1 VPTDFVFAFEISAM
15 VGTAQMRLCPPYKLL
30 MGPGLRREDKQFR
43 LIRPDP
49 CTKTMLALHNR
60 GLQRVSIPAQDAYHF
75 SEFSQGVPALPDPSL
90 PVNFPALGQP
100 VDELALTEIKGAVLA
115 KLRLA
120 IGKDAGM
127 ATRHDW
133 YKAAAL
139 ALRDRIVHHWL
150 TAEKQSYDAG
160 RKRVYYL
167 SLEFLIGRLFT
178 DALNNMGLLPV
189 FEAALGDLGVDLSD
203 LRKCEPDAALGNG
216 GLGRLAACFME
227 SMATLAIPAIGYGI
241 RYDFGLF
248 RQIVAQG
255 WQQEYP
261 DEWLGFG
268 NPWEFQRPEVVYH
281 VHFGGGVERITD
293 AQGRDRAIWHPAE
306 TVQAV
311 AYDTPIVGWRGRHVN
326 ALRLWSARSPDP
338 LKLDVFNT
346 GDYLGASAEEARAE
360 SICKFL
366 YPNDESPAGRELRL
380 RQEYFFVSASL
391 QDLVQRHLAS
401 DGQLRSLASKAAVQ
415 LNDTHPSLAV
425 TELMRILCDL
435 HNFRW
440 DEAWQITVAT
450 LSYTNHTLLPEALE
464 TWPVELFERLLPR
477 HLDIIYRI
485 NVAHLALADARCPG
499 DVDFRASVS
508 LIDEKSGRR
517 VRMGQLAFVGSHRI
531 NGVSAMHSDLMK
543 ETVFHDL
550 NHLYPARITNKTNG
564 ITFRR
569 WLMLANPKLTDLLRE
584 ACGEAVLDDPSQLQR
599 LEARASDHAFQQQFR
614 SVKHRNKIALARL
627 IGERL
632 NIKVDPG
639 ALFDVQIKRIHEY
652 KRQLLNILETVAL
665 YHAIRDEPQRDWVP
679 RVKIFAGKAAAS
691 YRYAKLIIKLINDV
705 AEVVNNDPAIA
716 GRLKVAFL
724 ADYNVSLAE
733 VIIPAADL
741 SEQISTAGMEA
752 SGTGNMKL
760 ALNGA
765 LTIGTLDGANI
776 EIRDH
781 VGAENIAIFG
791 MEAMDVVLRR
801 KQGLD
806 ATDVIQR
813 SPHLSRAVNAIA
825 SGEFSPDDP
834 GRFESIAHALR
845 HLDHY
850 MVSADFA
857 AYFDAQ
863 RGIDARW
870 LVVPAWTRASILNVA
885 RMPWFSSDR
894 TIREY
899 AEDIWNVPVRGTS
912 PLASQEPGAQREAT
926 R

>member
-1 VPTDFVFAFEISAM
+1 
-15 VGTAQMRLCPPYKLL
+15 
-30 MGPGLRREDKQFR
+30 
-43 LIRPDP
+43 
-49 CTKTMLALHNR
+49 
-60 GLQRVSIPAQDAYHF
+60 
-75 SEFSQGVPALPDPSL
+75 LPDQSHPTKVPPFS
-90 PVNFPALGQP
+90 AP
-100 VDELALTEIKGAVLA
+100 VDELALAEIKSAILA
-115 KLRLA
+115 KLTLA
-120 IGKDAGM
+120 IGKDAAM

-139 ALRDRIVHHWL
+139 ALRDRIVHRWL
-150 TAEKQSYDAG
+150 LSEKQSYDEG

-248 RQIVAQG
+248 RQIISHG

-281 VHFGGGVERITD
+281 VHFGGSVEPVTD
-293 AQGRDRAIWHPAE
+293 PKGRVRSIWHPAE

-311 AYDTPIVGWRGRHVN
+311 AYDTPIVGWRGAHVN
-326 ALRLWSARSPDP
+326 ALRLWSAHAPDP

-346 GDYLGASAEEARAE
+346 GDYLGASAEQARAE

-366 YPNDESPAGRELRL
+366 YPNDESAAGRELRL
-380 RQEYFFVSASL
+380 RQEYFFVAASL
-391 QDLVQRHLAS
+391 QDLVKRHLAS
-401 DGQLRSLASKAAVQ
+401 DGQLRGLAAKAAVQ

-425 TELMRILCDL
+425 TELMRILVDL

-440 DEAWQITVAT
+440 DDAWAITIAV

-464 TWPVELFERLLPR
+464 TWPLELFERMLPR
-477 HLDIIYRI
+477 HLEIIYRI
-485 NVAHLALADARCPG
+485 NDAHLKLADACCPG
-499 DVDFRASVS
+499 DVEFRASVS

-550 NHLYPARITNKTNG
+550 NYLYPGRITNKTNG

-569 WLMLANPKLTDLLRE
+569 WLMLANPGLTNLLRE
-584 ACGEAVLDDPSQLQR
+584 VCGEAVLDDPSLLAR
-599 LEARASDHAFQQQFR
+599 LEPLAGDNAFQQQFR
-614 SVKHRNKIALARL
+614 AVKHRNKIALARL

-632 NIKVDPG
+632 GVQIDPG

-652 KRQLLNILETVAL
+652 KRQLLNLLETVAL
-665 YHAIRDEPQRDWVP
+665 YHAIKDNPQRDWVP

-705 AEVVNNDPAIA
+705 AEVVNNDPAI
-716 GRLKVAFL
+716 GGKLKLAFL

-765 LTIGTLDGANI
+765 LTIGTLDGANL

-791 MEAMDVVLRR
+791 MEALDVVVRR

-806 ATDVIQR
+806 ATDVITR
-813 SPHLSRAVNAIA
+813 SPHLSRAIAAIER
-825 SGEFSPDDP
+825 GDFSPDDP
-834 GRFESIAHALR
+834 ARFESVAHALR

-850 MVSADFA
+850 MVSADFD

-870 LVVPAWTRASILNVA
+870 QVVPAWTRASILNVA

-899 AEDIWNVPVRGTS
+899 ADDIWNVPVKPAAQLS
-912 PLASQEPGAQREAT
+912 PARQAKG
-926 R
+926 

>member
-1 VPTDFVFAFEISAM
+1 VNS
-15 VGTAQMRLCPPYKLL
+15 
-30 MGPGLRREDKQFR
+30 
-43 LIRPDP
+43 
-49 CTKTMLALHNR
+49 
-60 GLQRVSIPAQDAYHF
+60 PA
-75 SEFSQGVPALPDPSL
+75 P
-90 PVNFPALGQP
+90 GQP
-100 VDELALTEIKGAVLA
+100 IDELALSEIKSAILA

-139 ALRDRIVHHWL
+139 ALRDRIVHRWL
-150 TAEKQSYDAG
+150 SADKQSYDAG

-178 DALNNMGLLPV
+178 DALNNMGLLAL
-189 FEAALGDLGVDLSD
+189 FEAALGDLGVGLAE

-227 SMATLAIPAIGYGI
+227 SMATLGIPAIGYGI

-248 RQIVAQG
+248 RQIINNG

-261 DEWLGFG
+261 DEWLSFG

-281 VHFGGGVERITD
+281 VHFGGGVEHVED
-293 AQGRDRAIWHPAE
+293 KGRDRAIWHPAE

-311 AYDTPIVGWRGRHVN
+311 AYDTPIVGWRGQNVN

-338 LKLDVFNT
+338 LRLDVFNT
-346 GDYLGASAEEARAE
+346 GDYVGAVAEETRAE

-391 QDLVQRHLAS
+391 QDLVKRHLAA
-401 DGQLRSLASKAAVQ
+401 DGQIRGLAAKVAVQ

-425 TELMRILCDL
+425 TELMRILVDL
-435 HNFRW
+435 HNIRW
-440 DEAWQITVAT
+440 DDAWKITVDT

-464 TWPVELFERLLPR
+464 TWPVELFQRLLPR
-477 HLDIIYRI
+477 HLEIIYRI
-485 NVAHLALADARCPG
+485 NVGHLALAEESCPG

-508 LIDEKSGRR
+508 LIDERSGRR
-517 VRMGQLAFVGSHRI
+517 VRMGQLAFIGSHRI

-550 NHLYPARITNKTNG
+550 NHLYPGRITNKTNG

-584 ACGEAVLDDPSQLQR
+584 TCGEAVLDDPSRLQL
-599 LEARASDHAFQQQFR
+599 LEKSAGDSAFQEKFR
-614 SVKHRNKIALARL
+614 NVKHHNKISLARL
-627 IGERL
+627 IGEKIA
-632 NIKVDPG
+632 IKVDPAG
-639 ALFDVQIKRIHEY
+639 LFDVQIKRIHEY
-652 KRQLLNILETVAL
+652 KRQLLNIVEAIAL
-665 YHAIRDEPQRDWVP
+665 YHAIKDNPQGNWAP
-679 RVKIFAGKAAAS
+679 RVKVFAGKAAAS

-705 AEVVNNDPAIA
+705 AEVVNNDPTIA
-716 GRLKVAFL
+716 GRLKIAFL
-724 ADYNVSLAE
+724 PDYNVSLAE

-765 LTIGTLDGANI
+765 ITIGTLDGANI

-781 VGAENIAIFG
+781 VGTENIAIFG
-791 MEAMDVVLRR
+791 MEAGDVMVRR

-806 ATDVIQR
+806 ATDVIR
-813 SPHLSRAVNAIA
+813 ASPSLARAINAIG
-825 SGEFSPDDP
+825 SGEFSPDDTS
-834 GRFESIAHALR
+834 RFESIAHALR

-850 MVSADFA
+850 MVSADFDSYYA
-857 AYFDAQ
+857 AQ

-870 LVVPAWTRASILNVA
+870 QAQAAWTRASILNVA
-885 RMPWFSSDR
+885 RMAWFSSDR
-894 TIREY
+894 TIAEY
-899 AEDIWNVPVRGTS
+899 AEDIWNVPVNGRGQ
-912 PLASQEPGAQREAT
+912 LEKLRAEG
-926 R
+926 

>member
-1 VPTDFVFAFEISAM
+1 
-15 VGTAQMRLCPPYKLL
+15 
-30 MGPGLRREDKQFR
+30 
-43 LIRPDP
+43 
-49 CTKTMLALHNR
+49 
-60 GLQRVSIPAQDAYHF
+60 
-75 SEFSQGVPALPDPSL
+75 LPDPSF
-90 PVNFPALGQP
+90 PANFPALDQP
-100 VDELALTEIKGAVLA
+100 VDELALAEIKSAILA

-120 IGKDAGM
+120 IGKDVGM

-150 TAEKQSYDAG
+150 TVDKHNYDAG

-178 DALNNMGLLPV
+178 DALNNMGMLPV
-189 FEAALGDLGVDLSD
+189 FEAALGDLGVSLSD

-227 SMATLAIPAIGYGI
+227 SMATLEIPAIGYGI

-248 RQIVAQG
+248 RQIIAQG

-268 NPWEFQRPEVVYH
+268 NPWEFQRPAVVYH
-281 VHFGGGVERITD
+281 VHFGGSLERLVEAKGRERI
-293 AQGRDRAIWHPAE
+293 IWHPAE
-306 TVQAV
+306 TIKAV
-311 AYDTPIVGWRGRHVN
+311 AYDTPIVGWRGQHVN

-346 GDYLGASAEEARAE
+346 GDYLGAVAEEARAE
-360 SICKFL
+360 AICKFL

-391 QDLVQRHLAS
+391 QDLVNRHLAS
-401 DGQLRSLASKAAVQ
+401 DGQLRNLASKAAVQ

-425 TELMRILCDL
+425 TELMRILVDL
-435 HNFRW
+435 HNFGW
-440 DEAWQITVAT
+440 DEAWKITVDT

-477 HLDIIYRI
+477 HLEIIYRI
-485 NVAHLALADARCPG
+485 NVTHLALAEARRPG
-499 DVDFRASVS
+499 DLDFRASVS
-508 LIDEKSGRR
+508 LIDERSGRR

-531 NGVSAMHSDLMK
+531 NGVSAMHSELMK
-543 ETVFHDL
+543 ETVFHEL
-550 NHLYPARITNKTNG
+550 NQLYPQRITNKTNG

-569 WLMLANPKLTDLLRE
+569 WLMLANPRLTDLLRRV
-584 ACGEAVLDDPSQLQR
+584 CGEAVLDNPSRLKR
-599 LEARASDHAFQQQFR
+599 LEALASDNAFQQKFR
-614 SVKHRNKIALARL
+614 DVKYQNKIALARL

-632 NIKVDPG
+632 HVTVDPA

-652 KRQLLNILETVAL
+652 KRQLLNILGAIAL
-665 YHAIRDEPQRDWVP
+665 YQAIKDEPQRDWVP

-705 AEVVNNDPAIA
+705 AAVVNNDPVVA
-716 GRLKVAFL
+716 GRLKIAFL

-733 VIIPAADL
+733 VIIPAADI

-781 VGAENIAIFG
+781 VGPENIAIFG
-791 MEAMDVVLRR
+791 MEAIDVVKRR
-801 KQGLD
+801 QWGLD
-806 ATDVIQR
+806 ATDVIRR
-813 SPHLSRAVNAIA
+813 SPRLERAINAIG

-845 HLDHY
+845 YLDHY
-850 MVSADFA
+850 MVSADFDS
-857 AYFDAQ
+857 YYEAQ

-870 LVVPAWTRASILNVA
+870 QVISAWTRASILNVA

-899 AEDIWNVPVRGTS
+899 AEDIWNVPVSGTQS
-912 PLASQEPGAQREAT
+912 AALHEPAAQFGAIR
-926 R
+926 

>member
-1 VPTDFVFAFEISAM
+1 MHAHSVDRAGFDRVGSGVSFAGFKITRFD
-15 VGTAQMRLCPPYKLL
+15 V
-30 MGPGLRREDKQFR
+30 
-43 LIRPDP
+43 PDP
-49 CTKTMLALHNR
+49 FFP
-60 GLQRVSIPAQDAYHF
+60 S
-75 SEFSQGVPALPDPSL
+75 SSPD
-90 PVNFPALGQP
+90 QP
-100 VDELALTEIKGAVLA
+100 VDELAVAEIKSAILA
-115 KLRLA
+115 KLTLA
-120 IGKDAGM
+120 IGKDAAI

-133 YKAAAL
+133 YHATAL
-139 ALRDRIVHHWL
+139 ALRDRIVHRWL
-150 TAEKQSYDAG
+150 TADKDSYDAG

-178 DALNNMGLLPV
+178 DALNNMGLIKV
-189 FEAALGDLGVDLSD
+189 FETALGDLGVGLWD
-203 LRKCEPDAALGNG
+203 LRQCEPDAALGNG

-248 RQIVAQG
+248 RQIINDG

-261 DEWLGFG
+261 DVWLSFG

-281 VHFGGGVERITD
+281 VHFGGSVEHVD
-293 AQGRDRAIWHPAE
+293 DKGRDRATWRPGE

-311 AYDTPIVGWRGRHVN
+311 AYDTPIVGWRGQHVN

-346 GDYLGASAEEARAE
+346 GDYVGAFAEEARAE

-391 QDLVQRHLAS
+391 QDLVNRHLGS
-401 DGQLRSLASKAAVQ
+401 DGQLRSLAHKAAVQ

-425 TELMRILCDL
+425 AELMRILIDL

-440 DEAWQITVAT
+440 DEAWKITVAT

-464 TWPVELFERLLPR
+464 SWPVELFERLLPR
-477 HLDIIYRI
+477 HLEIIYRI
-485 NVAHLALADARCPG
+485 NSAHLALAEERCPG

-508 LIDEKSGRR
+508 LIDERSGRR
-517 VRMGQLAFVGSHRI
+517 VRMGQLAFIGSHRI

-550 NHLYPARITNKTNG
+550 NHLYPDRITNKTNG

-569 WLMLANPKLTDLLRE
+569 WLMLANPKLTELLRKS
-584 ACGEAVLDDPSQLQR
+584 CGDAVLDDPTQLAA
-599 LEARASDHAFQQQFR
+599 LESYASDGAFQQQFR
-614 SVKHRNKIALARL
+614 SAKHHNKIALARL
-627 IGERL
+627 VGERM
-632 NIKVDPG
+632 NIVLDPS

-652 KRQLLNILETVAL
+652 KRQLLNILEAIAL
-665 YHAIRDEPQRDWVP
+665 YQAIKDDPQANWVP

-691 YRYAKLIIKLINDV
+691 YRYAKLVIKLINDV
-705 AEVVNNDPAIA
+705 AAVVNNDPAIG
-716 GRLKVAFL
+716 GRLKVVFL

-776 EIRDH
+776 EIRDL
-781 VGAENIAIFG
+781 VGPENIAIFG
-791 MEAMDVVLRR
+791 MEAMDVVIRR
-801 KQGLD
+801 QQGLD
-806 ATDVIQR
+806 ATDVIRR
-813 SPHLSRAVNAIA
+813 SPRLARAINAVA
-825 SGEFSPDDP
+825 TGEFSPDEP
-834 GRFESIAHALR
+834 GRFVPIAHALK

-850 MVSADFA
+850 MVSADFDS
-857 AYFDAQ
+857 YYDAQ

-870 LVVPAWTRASILNVA
+870 QVMPAWTRASILNVA
-885 RMPWFSSDR
+885 RMAWFSSDR

-899 AEDIWNVPVRGTS
+899 AYDIWNVPVDPAPAFHEAGKQRGV
-912 PLASQEPGAQREAT
+912 T

>member
-1 VPTDFVFAFEISAM
+1 MPDQAF
-15 VGTAQMRLCPPYKLL
+15 
-30 MGPGLRREDKQFR
+30 
-43 LIRPDP
+43 
-49 CTKTMLALHNR
+49 
-60 GLQRVSIPAQDAYHF
+60 PASH
-75 SEFSQGVPALPDPSL
+75 
-90 PVNFPALGQP
+90 PALGQP
-100 VDELALTEIKGAVLA
+100 VDELALAEIKGAILA

-133 YKAAAL
+133 YMAAAL
-139 ALRDRIVHHWL
+139 ALRDRIVHRWL
-150 TAEKQSYDAG
+150 STEKLSYDTG
-160 RKRVYYL
+160 SKRVYYF
-167 SLEFLIGRLFT
+167 SLEFLIGRLFS
-178 DALNNMGLLPV
+178 DALNNMGLLAV
-189 FEAALGDLGVDLSD
+189 FEAALGDLGVGLSE

-227 SMATLAIPAIGYGI
+227 SMATLSIPAIGYGI

-248 RQIVAQG
+248 RQIISHG

-261 DEWLGFG
+261 DVWLSLG
-268 NPWEFQRPEVVYH
+268 NPWELRRPEVVYH
-281 VHFGGGVERITD
+281 VHFGGGVEHVE
-293 AQGRDRAIWHPAE
+293 AKGRDRAIWHPGE
-306 TVQAV
+306 TVEAM
-311 AYDTPIVGWRGRHVN
+311 AFDTPIVGWRGQHVN

-366 YPNDESPAGRELRL
+366 YPNNESPAGRELRL

-391 QDLVQRHLAS
+391 QDLVKRHLSA
-401 DGQLRSLASKAAVQ
+401 DGQLRSLSSKVAVQ

-425 TELMRILCDL
+425 TELMRILIDL

-440 DEAWQITVAT
+440 DEAWKITVGT

-477 HLDIIYRI
+477 HLEIIYRI
-485 NVAHLALADARCPG
+485 NGAHLALAEARCPG
-499 DVDFRASVS
+499 DIDFRASVS

-550 NHLYPARITNKTNG
+550 NHLYPGRITNKTNG

-569 WLMLANPKLTDLLRE
+569 WLMVANPKLTELLRE
-584 ACGEAVLDDPSQLQR
+584 ACGEAVLDDPTRLAH
-599 LEARASDHAFQQQFR
+599 LEARASDSAFQERFR
-614 SVKHRNKIALARL
+614 SVKHHNKLMLARL

-632 NIKVDPG
+632 NIKVDPA

-652 KRQLLNILETVAL
+652 KRQLLNILEAIAL
-665 YHAIRDEPQRDWVP
+665 YHAIKDDPQANWVP

-705 AEVVNNDPAIA
+705 AEIVNNDPVIA

-724 ADYNVSLAE
+724 PDYNVSLAE
-733 VIIPAADL
+733 AIIPAADL

-765 LTIGTLDGANI
+765 VTIGTLDGANI

-781 VGAENIAIFG
+781 VGAENITIFG
-791 MEAMDVVLRR
+791 MEAMDVVVRR

-806 ATDVIQR
+806 ATDVIRR
-813 SPHLSRAVNAIA
+813 SPKLSRAVSAIG
-825 SGEFSPDDP
+825 SGEFSPGDP

-850 MVSADFA
+850 MVSADFDS
-857 AYFDAQ
+857 YYETQ

-870 LVVPAWTRASILNVA
+870 LTQAAWTRASILNVA
-885 RMPWFSSDR
+885 RMAWFSSDR
-894 TIREY
+894 TIAEY
-899 AEDIWNVPVRGTS
+899 AEDIWNVPLNGHRPIE
-912 PLASQEPGAQREAT
+912 PLRAEG
-926 R
+926 